1 MSFEKMIKSL
11 TSAYDSH
18 VQGVRWKHLAD
29 NSGTVVDSESLV
41 NLKIPVLSGMTGIGK
56 TACIKKFASDK
67 QFEWVGLDASYMP
80 VSTLATLMFVAI
92 NRIRHQQ
99 IPGCLLHIDNINE
112 ADAEWRQL
120 LDQYGNN
127 TFDALVNSVDAT
139 EGIGQGHQHFNRLP
153 ESLFVVGEQWP
164 DVT

>member
-18 VQGVRWKHLAD
+18 VQRVRWKHLAD
-29 NSGTVVDSESLV
+29 NSGTVVYSESLV

-67 QFEWVGLDASYMP
+67 HFEWVGLDASYMP

-127 TFDALVNSVDAT
+127 TFDALVNSKVDPIVKT
-139 EGIGQGHQHFNRLP
+139 VFRLI
-153 ESLFVVGEQWP
+153 
-164 DVT
+164 

>member
-1 MSFEKMIKSL
+1 MIKSL

-41 NLKIPVLSGMTGIGK
+41 NLKIPVSSGMTGIGK
-56 TACIKKFASDK
+56 TTCIKKFASDK

-139 EGIGQGHQHFNRLP
+139 EGICQGHQHFNRLP
-153 ESLFVVGEQWP
+153 ESLFVVGEQR
-164 DVT
+164 TE